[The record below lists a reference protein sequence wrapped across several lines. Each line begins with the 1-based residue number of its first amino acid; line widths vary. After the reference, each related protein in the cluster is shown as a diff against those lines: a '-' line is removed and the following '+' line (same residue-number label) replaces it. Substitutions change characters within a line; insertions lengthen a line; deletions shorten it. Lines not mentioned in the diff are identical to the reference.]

1 MRNTPTQT
9 YGGYTVILSEPSRFV
24 TESGRLISG
33 NTADWF
39 EESCLPP
46 GISLSNIEVRDL
58 SSISAPF
65 LPGTKYISVHGKKAA
80 EYFHTDLNRH
90 GYQFVIN
97 NTIPAVVAFDPH
109 DCNDH
114 KDMRDDEDEDDE
126 NAVSERDVKDAAPTR
141 LKNWRYWTAW
151 HIRKLLTQRPAAL
164 APINIKIY
172 PRLSEA
178 CAVLDAA
185 TNEDLYLD
193 IETSRL
199 HGSLGCIGFSTTS
212 SFPNVYV
219 VPVYRYDGSL
229 AYSEFHRFHR
239 SLSRAFLRNK
249 VVAHNGAG
257 FDFFVLR
264 AYYKFPLPRDP
275 YDTMLAHH
283 RIHPELEKSISH
295 AMCMWTHLPYHKD
308 QNVEPRNSA
317 QEQQQ
322 HVYNARDVY
331 ALKPIKD
338 AQFAYAAGDKGLV
351 DSIVQAHAWIVL
363 YLTTTLTGLRLDIF
377 KLSEVARKL
386 ELKKSVY
393 QRIASML
400 AGRPFNPAS
409 SDQCRKYLHDTLN
422 YAVVGRTETGKP
434 KLGSKQL
441 YQLHLKYNNPLIP
454 VILKYREAH
463 KDHSNL

>member
-1 MRNTPTQT
+1 M
-9 YGGYTVILSEPSRFV
+9 ILSEPSRFV
-24 TESGRLISG
+24 TQTGRLISG

-39 EESCLPP
+39 EESCLPA
-46 GISLSNIEVRDL
+46 GYSLDNIEVRDL
-58 SSISAPF
+58 QSVREPLLPNTKFISI
-65 LPGTKYISVHGKKAA
+65 HGKQAA
-80 EYFHTDLNRH
+80 EYFHTSLDRH
-90 GYQFVIN
+90 GYPLVIN
-97 NTIPAVVAFDPH
+97 NCPAVAAFDPH

-114 KDMRDDEDEDDE
+114 KDMRDDEDEDDQD
-126 NAVSERDVKDAAPTR
+126 AVSERDVKDAAPTR
-141 LKNWRYWTAW
+141 RRNWRYWTAW
-151 HIRKLLTQRPAAL
+151 HIRKLITAQPPTLPRPD
-164 APINIKIY
+164 IRIY
-172 PRLSEA
+172 PNLREV
-178 CAVLDAA
+178 CGVLDN
-185 TNEDLYLD
+185 TERQDLYLD
-193 IETSRL
+193 IETSRIY
-199 HGSLGCIGFSTTS
+199 GSLGCIGFSTS
-212 SFPNVYV
+212 GIFPRIYV
-219 VPVYRYDGSL
+219 VPVYNYRGEL
-229 AYSEFHRFHR
+229 AYGNFHAFHR
-239 SLSRAFLRNK
+239 SLSRAFLRNR

-264 AYYKFPLPRDP
+264 AFYKFPFPTTP

-283 RIHPELEKSISH
+283 RIHPELEKSLAH

-308 QNVEPRNSA
+308 QNVEPRNSQ

-338 AQFAYAAGDKGLV
+338 AQLAYAARDRGLQ
-351 DSIVQAHAWIVL
+351 DSIEQANRSIVP
-363 YLTTTLTGLRLDIF
+363 YLTTSLTGLRLDIF

-422 YAVVGRTETGKP
+422 YAVVGRTEKGAP

-463 KDHSNL
+463 KDHSNLESELFEEP